1 MNKKRHKSL
10 YLWIRDPI
18 DADKHG
24 AMPPA
29 VRNAIFIYL
38 YKILLN
44 PGQKLKKRSELSIQ
58 QLLLFLKM
66 FL

>member
-1 MNKKRHKSL
+1 
-10 YLWIRDPI
+10 RDAI

-24 AMPPA
+24 AIPPA

-38 YKILLN
+38 YKIPLKL
-44 PGQKLKKRSELSIQ
+44 GQKLKKRSELSIQ